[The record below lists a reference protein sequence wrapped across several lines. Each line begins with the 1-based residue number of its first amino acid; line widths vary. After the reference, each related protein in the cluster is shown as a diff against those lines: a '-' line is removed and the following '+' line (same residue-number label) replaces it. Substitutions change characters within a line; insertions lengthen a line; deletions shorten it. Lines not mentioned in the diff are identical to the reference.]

1 MATTG
6 KLTAQ
11 HFAAAE
17 CLVPSGLLVVEL
29 MLEHSSSVYTGLSA
43 YRLKPEP
50 FFDAK
55 DFALNGNAGAVVAYS
70 VAVVLVAVW

>member
-1 MATTG
+1 MP
-6 KLTAQ
+6 
-11 HFAAAE
+11 
-17 CLVPSGLLVVEL
+17 CGLLVVEL

-55 DFALNGNAGAVVAYS
+55 DFALNGSGCLLRGSGCLLSGCTGFGSKVD
-70 VAVVLVAVW
+70 VVLVGE